1 MHRFVPVGICV
12 VASYLASPA
21 SLDARQRETRTI
33 YLTVFDNK
41 GVPQT
46 DLEAPEFEVRTGGR
60 PIEILRA
67 GPAQAAMRVAV
78 IISDAGTGGF
88 QASVASFIQKLL
100 GKAEFSLITVI
111 TQPEV
116 TLPYTSLGAELR
128 EGIRRVGP
136 RGRLPGAGAQLMEA
150 IQETIKG
157 VTTDGKR
164 PVIVVL
170 RVGNEGVTPID
181 GDRVRDQLRQ
191 SGAVMYVVSTLGAT
205 RAAAPSARPG
215 ISSEQAQMQDEE
227 VRTSNLNL
235 GQVLGDGSRESGGR
249 HDQVLS
255 TTLIPSLERVADELL
270 SQYAL
275 TVALPDR
282 FKPTDKISVSTKRKG
297 TKVQAP
303 VRLPMR

>member
-1 MHRFVPVGICV
+1 MRNVHRSLPLVFLLGC
-12 VASYLASPA
+12 STLAA
-21 SLDARQRETRTI
+21 AQAERKTI
-33 YLTVFDNK
+33 YVSVLDNK
-41 GVPQT
+41 GVPVT
-46 DLEAPEFEVRTGGR
+46 DLESSEFEVRGGGK
-60 PIEILRA
+60 PMEIVRVQ
-67 GPAQAAMRVAV
+67 PAQAALRVAMIV
-78 IISDAGTGGF
+78 SDAGTGGF
-88 QASVASFIQKLL
+88 QGSIASFIQKLL
-100 GKAEFSLITVI
+100 GKAEFSFITVI

-116 TLPYTSLGAELR
+116 TMPYTSEGAVLR

-157 VTTDGKR
+157 VPADGKR

-170 RVGNEGVTPID
+170 RVGNEGVTPLA
-181 GDRVRDQLRQ
+181 GDDVRDQLRK

-205 RAAAPSARPG
+205 RPAAPSARQG

-227 VRTSNLNL
+227 VRSSTLNL

-275 TVALPDR
+275 TVVLPDR
-282 FKPTDKISVSTKRKG
+282 FKPNDKISVSTKRKG

-303 VRLPMR
+303 VRLPATR

>member
-1 MHRFVPVGICV
+1 MHRFMLVGMCIA
-12 VASYLASPA
+12 ASCLVTPA
-21 SLDARQRETRTI
+21 ALDARQRETRTI
-33 YLTVFDNK
+33 YVTVLDNK

-46 DLEAPEFEVRTGGR
+46 DLEPPEFEVRAGGR
-60 PIEILRA
+60 PLEILRA

-78 IISDAGTGGF
+78 IVSDAGTGGF
-88 QASVASFIQKLL
+88 QASIASFIQKLL
-100 GKAEFSLITVI
+100 GKAEFSLVTVI

-116 TLPYTSLGAELR
+116 AMPYTSLGAELR

-136 RGRLPGAGAQLMEA
+136 RGRVPGAGAQLMEA

-157 VTTDGKR
+157 VRTDGKR
-164 PVIVVL
+164 PVILIL
-170 RVGNEGVTPID
+170 RVGNEGVTPLD
-181 GDRVRDQLRQ
+181 GDQVRDQLRQ

-205 RAAAPSARPG
+205 RAAAPSARTG

-227 VRTSNLNL
+227 VRTSTLNL

-249 HDQVLS
+249 HDQVVS

-282 FKPTDKISVSTKRKG
+282 FKPTDKVSVSTKRKS

-303 VRLPMR
+303 VRLPR

>member
-1 MHRFVPVGICV
+1 MHRFMLLGMCI
-12 VASYLASPA
+12 VASYLVSPTA
-21 SLDARQRETRTI
+21 LDARQRETRTI
-33 YLTVFDNK
+33 YVTVFDNK
-41 GVPQT
+41 GVPHT
-46 DLEAPEFEVRTGGR
+46 DLEGPEFELKAGGR
-60 PIEILRA
+60 PMEIVRA
-67 GPAQAAMRVAV
+67 EPAQAAMRVALIV
-78 IISDAGTGGF
+78 SDAGTGGF
-88 QASVASFIQKLL
+88 QASIASFIQKLL

-116 TLPYTSLGAELR
+116 TMPYTSLGAELR

-136 RGRLPGAGAQLMEA
+136 RGRLPGAGAQLMET

-157 VTTDGKR
+157 VTTAGKR
-164 PVIVVL
+164 PVILVL
-170 RVGNEGVTPID
+170 RVGNEGVTPLD
-181 GDRVRDQLRQ
+181 GDQVRDQLRR

-215 ISSEQAQMQDEE
+215 ISSEQAQLQDEE
-227 VRTSNLNL
+227 ARTSTLNL

-249 HDQVLS
+249 HDQVVS

-275 TVALPDR
+275 TVVLPDR

-303 VRLPMR
+303 SRLPTR

>member
-1 MHRFVPVGICV
+1 MQRFMLVGMCIA
-12 VASYLASPA
+12 ASYLVSPTA
-21 SLDARQRETRTI
+21 PDARQRETRTI
-33 YLTVFDNK
+33 YITVFDNK

-46 DLEAPEFEVRTGGR
+46 DLEAPEFEVRAGGR
-60 PIEILRA
+60 PLEILRA
-67 GPAQAAMRVAV
+67 EPAQAAMRVALIV
-78 IISDAGTGGF
+78 SDAGTGGF
-88 QASVASFIQKLL
+88 QASIASFIQKLL
-100 GKAEFSLITVI
+100 GKAEFSLVTVI

-116 TLPYTSLGAELR
+116 TMPYTSLGAELR

-157 VTTDGKR
+157 VRTDGKR
-164 PVIVVL
+164 PVILVL

-181 GDRVRDQLRQ
+181 GDQVRDQLRQ

-205 RAAAPSARPG
+205 RAAAPSARAG

-227 VRTSNLNL
+227 VRSSTLNL

-249 HDQVLS
+249 HDQVVS

-275 TVALPDR
+275 TVVVSDR
-282 FKPTDKISVSTKRKG
+282 FRPNEKISVSTKRKG

-303 VRLPMR
+303 VRLPK

>member
-1 MHRFVPVGICV
+1 MHRFMLPGMCI
-12 VASYLASPA
+12 VASSLVSPA
-21 SLDARQRETRTI
+21 TLDARQRETRTI
-33 YLTVFDNK
+33 YVTVFDNK

-46 DLEAPEFEVRTGGR
+46 DLEGPEFEVRAGGR
-60 PIEILRA
+60 PLEILRA
-67 GPAQAAMRVAV
+67 EPAQAAMRVALIV
-78 IISDAGTGGF
+78 SDAGTGGF
-88 QASVASFIQKLL
+88 QASIASFIQKLL
-100 GKAEFSLITVI
+100 GKAEFSLVTVI

-116 TLPYTSLGAELR
+116 TMPYTSLGAELR

-157 VTTDGKR
+157 VRTDGKR
-164 PVIVVL
+164 PVILVL

-181 GDRVRDQLRQ
+181 GDQVRDQLRQ

-205 RAAAPSARPG
+205 RAAAPSARAG

-227 VRTSNLNL
+227 VRSSTLNL

-249 HDQVLS
+249 HDQVVS

-275 TVALPDR
+275 TVVVSDR
-282 FKPTDKISVSTKRKG
+282 FRPNDKISVSTKRKG

-303 VRLPMR
+303 VRLPR